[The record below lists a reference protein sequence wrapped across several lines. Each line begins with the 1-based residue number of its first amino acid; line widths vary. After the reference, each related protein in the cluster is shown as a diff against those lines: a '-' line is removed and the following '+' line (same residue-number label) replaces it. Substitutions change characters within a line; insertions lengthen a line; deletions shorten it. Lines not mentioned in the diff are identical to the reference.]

1 VKAAVAVNF
10 DTETF
15 INQVVRF
22 ISHCSIRQIRI
33 DPKKFRLLCLKF
45 TEVCRETKQP
55 IRAILPLKIALIKI
69 ASSDHITPQHAML
82 VQSCITA
89 KCYKAALPIL
99 DRFVFQIDPDVT
111 GIESVDTRLYF
122 YYGGICYIGMKKY
135 NKALEFFEA
144 VISAPAVVISA
155 IMVEAYKKYVLI
167 SLCHKGE
174 LGNLPRYTN
183 SSLVRLFKQLCPGY
197 EEFLTS
203 FQTRSV
209 EDLHKVAENHAEHFS
224 KDGNMGLVKQTIQAL
239 YRQNIQRLTK
249 TYITLSLQNITEQ
262 VNLPN
267 PDETERRVFRMIHN
281 NEVFAT
287 INQKD
292 GMVEFLEN
300 PEQYSNNK
308 TLDYLDKQIHG
319 GITLT
324 KVVKRI
330 DEEIALDSK
339 YIQKILQAERGPGRW
354 QAGEGGEEE
363 MGMAIDKPGIGFQG
377 TGGFKG

>member
-1 VKAAVAVNF
+1 
-10 DTETF
+10 
-15 INQVVRF
+15 
-22 ISHCSIRQIRI
+22 
-33 DPKKFRLLCLKF
+33 
-45 TEVCRETKQP
+45 
-55 IRAILPLKIALIKI
+55 
-69 ASSDHITPQHAML
+69 ML

-89 KCYKAALPIL
+89 KCYKAAIPIL
-99 DRFVFQIDPDVT
+99 DHFAIQIESDVT

-122 YYGGICYIGMKKY
+122 YYGGICYVGMKKY

-209 EDLHKVAENHAEHFS
+209 EDLHKVAENHAEHFI

-267 PDETERRVFRMIHN
+267 PDETERRVFRMIQQ

-308 TLDYLDKQIHG
+308 TLNYLDKQIHG

-330 DEEIALDSK
+330 DEEIALDGK